1 MHDAARLMDRARYES
16 GLTFQ
21 DFLVTAV
28 KNAELWRMIAA
39 RAEVPDEV
47 ASEVAELG
55 GRWHL
60 AVLNEDWCGDAVNT
74 VPVIAKLAERAPN
87 LDTHIF
93 GRDANPDLMNAHLTG
108 ESRSIPAAILY
119 DDDFTERGWWGPRPR
134 ELQSWVKG
142 EGMSLDKDDRYRQIR
157 TWYARDR
164 GATTLREVVEMIR
177 TAAVTAP

>member
-1 MHDAARLMDRARYES
+1 MDHARYES
-16 GLTFQ
+16 GLTFP
-21 DFLVTAV
+21 DFLATAV

-47 ASEVAELG
+47 TREVATLRG
-55 GRWHL
+55 DWHL

-74 VPVIAKLAERAPN
+74 VPVIARLAERVSN
-87 LDTHIF
+87 LDMRIF

-119 DDDFTERGWWGPRPR
+119 DDDFVERGWWGPRPR

-142 EGMSLDKDDRYRQIR
+142 EGMSLDKEDRYRQIR

-177 TAAVTAP
+177 TAALTAP